1 MKPPR
6 AVMIVAGLLPA
17 AIFLSSSGRPGTR
30 GSMARPV
37 DAAPQ
42 EQDAIASLQALQPP
56 AARARIL
63 VLATFHLKQAQKEF
77 KPGML
82 DRLIDELAAF
92 RPDAVCIESLPGA
105 RVREFELRKEA
116 GPLYGEVLASFGKR
130 HLDLARA
137 ALPAVKASPEAAAVR
152 EAELV
157 SALTRLKPEE
167 RSAPLRATLA
177 LWMAAA
183 YDPVSAALQWSFLT
197 GEEKRAQT
205 AVPGDL
211 AALLDAEC
219 AEVNEDFALAVPL
232 ARRLGLQTVEP
243 VDDFEDLEAYARIE
257 PQLEKEFQGD
267 PLLAAVSKAPIYAE
281 SDALKKECL
290 EKGDL
295 RPVYALLNSARFARA
310 DVDAQWGVF
319 LRTHFPG
326 GTDRSRLGLWENR
339 NLKIAARIRAVAAL
353 HPGGR
358 ILVVYGAAH
367 KPFLDDYLSR
377 MADVDIVQ
385 LDAQETGAGTK

>member
-1 MKPPR
+1 MRSQR
-6 AVMIVAGLLPA
+6 AVVFIAGLFLA
-17 AIFLSSSGRPGTR
+17 AVSLSSSGRPGIRTSIAPAAE
-30 GSMARPV
+30 G
-37 DAAPQ
+37 APQ
-42 EQDAIASLQALQPP
+42 AAIASLQALQPP
-56 AARARIL
+56 AGRTRVL
-63 VLATFHLKQAQKEF
+63 VLATFHLRQIQKEF
-77 KPGML
+77 KPAML
-82 DRLIDELAAF
+82 DRLIAELLAF
-92 RPDAVCIESLPGA
+92 RPDAVCIESLPGT

-116 GPLYGEVLASFGKR
+116 GPLYGDLLDTFAKR

-137 ALPAVKASPEAAAVR
+137 ALPAAKASPEAAAAR

-157 SALTRLKPEE
+157 SALSRLRPEE
-167 RSAPLRATLA
+167 RTAQSRATLA

-183 YDPVSAALQWSFLT
+183 YDPVSAALQWSCLT
-197 GEEKRAQT
+197 DEEKRDQT

-219 AEVNEDFALAVPL
+219 AEVNEGLALAIPL
-232 ARRLGLQTVEP
+232 ARRLGLQTLEP
-243 VDDFEDLEAYARIE
+243 VDDFEDLEAYTRIE
-257 PQLEKEFQGD
+257 PDIEKEFPGNA
-267 PLLAAVSKAPIYAE
+267 LLAAASKAPIYAE
-281 SDALKKECL
+281 SDALLKRCL

-295 RPVYALLNSARFARA
+295 WPVYVLLNSPRYARA

-319 LRTHFPG
+319 LRSHLPSRA
-326 GTDRSRLGLWENR
+326 DRSRLGLWENR

-377 MADVDIVQ
+377 MADVSVVE
-385 LDAQETGAGTK
+385 LDALKAGAGQ

>member
-1 MKPPR
+1 MHSQR
-6 AVMIVAGLLPA
+6 AVIIVGL
-17 AIFLSSSGRPGTR
+17 FLVALSFSSLGRPGVR
-30 GSMARPV
+30 ASIGRPGE
-37 DAAPQ
+37 DAP
-42 EQDAIASLQALQPP
+42 QDAIASLQALQP
-56 AARARIL
+56 ASARTRVL
-63 VLATFHLKQAQKEF
+63 VLATFHLGQIKKEF
-77 KPGML
+77 KAGML
-82 DRLIDELAAF
+82 DRLIAELAAF
-92 RPDAVCIESLPGA
+92 RPDAICIECLPGA

-116 GPLYGEVLASFGKR
+116 GPLYGDLLESFGKR

-137 ALPAVKASPEAAAVR
+137 ALPVVKVSAETAAAM

-157 SALTRLKPEE
+157 SGLTGHQPVE
-167 RSAPLRATLA
+167 RTAARASLA

-197 GEEKRAQT
+197 REERLAQT
-205 AVPGDL
+205 AVPDDL

-232 ARRLGLQTVEP
+232 ARRLGLQTLEP

-257 PQLEKEFQGD
+257 PRIEKDFPGNA
-267 PLLAAVSKAPIYAE
+267 LLAAASKAPVYSD
-281 SDALKKECL
+281 SDALLRQCL

-295 RPVYALLNSARFARA
+295 RPVYDLFNSPRYAGA

-319 LRTHFPG
+319 LRTRLPSG
-326 GTDRSRLGLWENR
+326 ADRARLGLWENR

-358 ILVVYGAAH
+358 VLVIYGAAH
-367 KPFLDDYLSR
+367 KPFLDDYLSM
-377 MADVDIVQ
+377 MADVTVVQ
-385 LDAQETGAGTK
+385 LEALKTSAVTR